1 MAKNPNLT
9 VSVNS
14 QQFQQ
19 FARQFAALSG
29 QMRQMNQQFA
39 QINTTLQRTTVTSRM
54 LNTSFQV
61 GLNFLKGM
69 GSAVGKITGHFLKWS
84 VIIGGVTTLLGM
96 GGGLFGI
103 DRLAQSILTKR
114 RQVLG
119 LGGSANYGRVQAST
133 IYNQSYLDNPMGSLQ
148 AVQRGLGGSS
158 DELRGLAA
166 AGIPFGTKMS
176 STEVLDKIIDKTME
190 VVKRAAPGTELM
202 VTKAYGLDKFLS
214 ESDIM
219 RMVTEEGRKEILEKR
234 ELIKAH
240 EKELQLSPKAQKGWA
255 DLELQFQI
263 ARASMQT
270 IFGEKLRDLAKPLGR
285 LSEGFAHLIKV
296 LMDSPTVQKVMKRLA
311 DGIDWLAKKLKDL
324 TEDDIKKFIDKIKEW
339 LPTLE
344 EFKNAMKGFV
354 SALQTVVSV
363 LNTLFPQKSPLAS
376 AAQAAG
382 AGSVHNWLDKH
393 LTPAGKKL
401 LNFDSGL
408 KPTQAPT
415 AQSPSTPQS
424 SSAAAP
430 APTSSASSKSAA
442 SFLSPNIGGGLVGG
456 AGATDSNLF
465 NPGSFAGVKS
475 GLTAPSATA
484 PPSPS
489 AANGL
494 SPQPSFSDRFGNWS
508 GSSDTPQKGGS
519 RPGPLSMNNW
529 QMNRTASLV
538 VRNVPGANIFM
549 SAQGMTG

>member
-1 MAKNPNLT
+1 
-9 VSVNS
+9 
-14 QQFQQ
+14 
-19 FARQFAALSG
+19 
-29 QMRQMNQQFA
+29 
-39 QINTTLQRTTVTSRM
+39 
-54 LNTSFQV
+54 
-61 GLNFLKGM
+61 M
-69 GSAVGKITGHFLKWS
+69 GC
-84 VIIGGVTTLLGM
+84 
-96 GGGLFGI
+96 GLFGI

-119 LGGSANYGRVQAST
+119 LGGSANYGRVQASA

-176 STEVLDKIIDKTME
+176 SAEVLDKIIDKTME

-263 ARASMQT
+263 AKASMET

-296 LMDSPTVQKVMKRLA
+296 LMDSPTVQKLMKKLA

-339 LPTLE
+339 LPVLE
-344 EFKNAMKGFV
+344 QFKNAMGDLI
-354 SALQTVVSV
+354 SGLIHLASV
-363 LNTLFPQKSPLAS
+363 LHTLFPQKNPIAS

-382 AGSVHNWLDKH
+382 AGAVHDWLGRH
-393 LTPAGKKL
+393 LTPYGKNL
-401 LNFDSGL
+401 LGFDSGL
-408 KPTQAPT
+408 KPKEGDQAPTTQAPT
-415 AQSPSTPQS
+415 AT
-424 SSAAAP
+424 AP
-430 APTSSASSKSAA
+430 APASV
-442 SFLSPNIGGGLVGG
+442 GGGFG
-456 AGATDSNLF
+456 AGASPF
-465 NPGSFAGVKS
+465 PSFGMGSGGKFGQPGAANFGWAQSAGVPASMPPGNWS
-475 GLTAPSATA
+475 GAAKGLA
-484 PPSPS
+484 PPS
-489 AANGL
+489 
-494 SPQPSFSDRFGNWS
+494 SFSDRFGNWS
-508 GSSDTPQKGGS
+508 GSSTTPEKGGS

-538 VRNVPGANIFM
+538 VRNVPGSNIFM